1 MSRKVTAVVV
11 SHDNGEYLKQTLKAL
26 GQQSVTPD
34 SIVVVDTSGQTL
46 EWVTETVT
54 KQHGLETI
62 DLGKNRPLS
71 AALRAPF
78 ELGQVTADPEH
89 WLWLLHD
96 DSAPEPNCLKEL
108 LLAEERNALAA
119 VIGPKQVTWN
129 DPRTIFQLG
138 LTLSPGGT
146 PLSPHANEL
155 DQSQH
160 DSLTDVMAVGTAGAL
175 IRTDVLADLGGLSD
189 VAPPLAADYD
199 LSLRVKL
206 AGYRVIVAPKARIR
220 HAGLALAG
228 KRPRRWLGGS
238 PKTAVRKAAIHLR
251 FAFEPLWLAAVYW
264 LFLPLI
270 TVTRVFWRLFQKR
283 PDRIGAELAAGLWGF
298 FTVVARM
305 RGRTGAKASNIRE
318 IRKAFNAS
326 WAQVRSSNLSRNELE
341 DAAQMQQAFERGEH
355 ELAASETGKTFTEDR
370 GWLWVFALLAASW
383 AYFPTGV
390 AAVGGGSLPLASDW
404 FEVFARAG
412 ASWQPI
418 GQGFIAPSDPFN
430 WVLLAL
436 ASITAWVP
444 SLSIAVLLFV
454 APALAFASAYRVATL
469 LTPKTW
475 MRTVFG
481 LGYALWPA
489 LVAARSEA
497 RIPAVVA
504 LVLLPWLVFAIA
516 RAAGLGRSGSARSM
530 RQTWSWVGVAGLLM
544 ALVGASSPVLLVA
557 LLVGLAVVAFTRI
570 RRFGYLFWIPLPVA
584 ALFTPL
590 AWRLAVGEAN
600 PLALLTDPGIPQP
613 DAVAGAT
620 PLELLFQPSILGLV
634 YLAIPVLALFALLTK
649 RWVLAGA
656 LTLFAAGLLAFAS
669 VHASLQFANP
679 FGEPDRQWLGG
690 SPSVLLGAF
699 ALVCLA
705 LLALLVE
712 HSAVWVRRTVAIVVV
727 LGVLAP
733 MGFVAATTAR
743 EYQLRDDRVTP
754 WLLSAQSQTENTQL
768 LVIES
773 SFGGY
778 VARWV
783 AISGSQLEDA
793 NVVYRY
799 ALAGLNANAS
809 SYGELASLVADLVSA
824 NGTNLT
830 GSLSDSHVAY
840 VLVPN
845 TQTSAN
851 NDLANALDSVA
862 ELDSAGL
869 TDFGRLWRVNVEVTP
884 APDDAKS
891 PWSITKLVQLSILLA
906 FVLLAIPS
914 GAAQRRKS
922 KPTEIFID
930 SDGDVA

>member
-1 MSRKVTAVVV
+1 
-11 SHDNGEYLKQTLKAL
+11 
-26 GQQSVTPD
+26 
-34 SIVVVDTSGQTL
+34 
-46 EWVTETVT
+46 
-54 KQHGLETI
+54 
-62 DLGKNRPLS
+62 
-71 AALRAPF
+71 
-78 ELGQVTADPEH
+78 
-89 WLWLLHD
+89 
-96 DSAPEPNCLKEL
+96 
-108 LLAEERNALAA
+108 
-119 VIGPKQVTWN
+119 
-129 DPRTIFQLG
+129 
-138 LTLSPGGT
+138 
-146 PLSPHANEL
+146 
-155 DQSQH
+155 
-160 DSLTDVMAVGTAGAL
+160 
-175 IRTDVLADLGGLSD
+175 
-189 VAPPLAADYD
+189 
-199 LSLRVKL
+199 
-206 AGYRVIVAPKARIR
+206 
-220 HAGLALAG
+220 
-228 KRPRRWLGGS
+228 
-238 PKTAVRKAAIHLR
+238 
-251 FAFEPLWLAAVYW
+251 
-264 LFLPLI
+264 
-270 TVTRVFWRLFQKR
+270 
-283 PDRIGAELAAGLWGF
+283 
-298 FTVVARM
+298 M

-355 ELAASETGKTFTEDR
+355 ELTASETGKTFIEDR
-370 GWLWVFALLAASW
+370 GWLWVFALLGASW

-418 GQGFIAPSDPFN
+418 GQGFVAPSDPFN
-430 WVLLAL
+430 WVLLTL
-436 ASITAWVP
+436 ASFTAWVP
-444 SLSIAVLLFV
+444 SLSVALLLFV

-489 LVAARSEA
+489 LVAARAEG

-584 ALFTPL
+584 ALFTPM
-590 AWRLAVGEAN
+590 AWRLAIGDAN
-600 PLALLTDPGIPQP
+600 PLALLTDPSIPQA
-613 DAVAGAT
+613 DAGAT
-620 PLELLFQPSILGLV
+620 PLELLLQPSIVGSV
-634 YLAIPVLALFALLTK
+634 YLAIPALCLFALLTK

-669 VHASLQFANP
+669 VHASIQFANP
-679 FGEPDRQWLGG
+679 FGEPDQQWLGG
-690 SPSVLLGAF
+690 SPSALLGAF

-712 HSAVWVRRTVAIVVV
+712 HGAGWVRRTVAIVVA

-773 SFGGY
+773 SSGGY

-783 AISGSQLEDA
+783 PISGTQLEDS
-793 NVVYRY
+793 NLVYRY
-799 ALAGLNANAS
+799 ALADLNANNS
-809 SYGELASLVADLVSA
+809 SYDDLASLVADLVSA

-830 GSLSDSHVAY
+830 GSLSESHVAY

-845 TQTSAN
+845 TQSTAN

-891 PWSITKLVQLSILLA
+891 PWSITKLVQLSILLG

-922 KPTEIFID
+922 KSTEIFID
-930 SDGDVA
+930 SDGDAA